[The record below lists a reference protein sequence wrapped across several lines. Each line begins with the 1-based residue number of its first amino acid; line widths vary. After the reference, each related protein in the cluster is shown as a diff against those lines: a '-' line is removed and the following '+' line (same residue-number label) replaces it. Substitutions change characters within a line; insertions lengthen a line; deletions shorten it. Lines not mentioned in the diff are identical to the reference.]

1 MILIYFNF
9 FCQTENSDEEEEM
22 DEENV
27 QSQAVNI
34 DRIEKV
40 NKKRKRFTIERT
52 QMCPEPPKKQNTKMQ
67 IFLRTLTG
75 KTTTLKVEPSDT
87 IEKIKA
93 QIKDK
98 EGIPPDKQRLS
109 WRGKQLEDGRTLSD
123 YKIRSENTLQLNLRL
138 LSCRDCSERCKK

>member
-9 FCQTENSDEEEEM
+9 FCQTQSSDEEEEI

-27 QSQAVNI
+27 QSQVVNI

-40 NKKRKRFTIERT
+40 NKKRKRK
-52 QMCPEPPKKQNTKMQ
+52 PPKKQNTTMQ

-138 LSCRDCSERCKK
+138 LSCRDCSKRCKK